1 MFYFYFYFSFI
12 EQNYRFS
19 PEELRV
25 IAECES
31 EAFRYRSLPWSF
43 GLGTAT
49 LLAVKNGIFRVR
61 KKEPEI
67 FDGIFS
73 ELLI

>member
-1 MFYFYFYFSFI
+1 MIITILFFNLI
-12 EQNYRFS
+12 QNYRFS

-31 EAFRYRSLPWSF
+31 ESFYYRSLPFSL

-49 LLAVKNGIFRVR
+49 FLGVKNGVL
-61 KKEPEI
+61 KVT
-67 FDGIFS
+67 
-73 ELLI
+73 

>member
-1 MFYFYFYFSFI
+1 MFECLILVQLFFLSFHWN

-49 LLAVKNGIFRVR
+49 LLAVKNGVFQVR
-61 KKEPEI
+61 
-67 FDGIFS
+67 
-73 ELLI
+73 